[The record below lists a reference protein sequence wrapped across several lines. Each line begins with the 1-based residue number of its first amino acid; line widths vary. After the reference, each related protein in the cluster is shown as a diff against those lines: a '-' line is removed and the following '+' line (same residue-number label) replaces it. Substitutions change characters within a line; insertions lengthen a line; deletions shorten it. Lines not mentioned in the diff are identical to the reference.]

1 MDELTTKT
9 LLPELL
15 KNNVATVTFTKKD
28 GTERVMKCTLKPDM
42 LPPQVV
48 NEDKP
53 AKQKSET
60 SIAVYDLE
68 INAWR
73 SISYDTVNSI
83 DLEVAVFRMIQLVP
97 LIWKL
102 LTDKTKY
109 SLAINCR

>member
-28 GTERVMKCTLKPDM
+28 GTERVMKCTLKPDL

-53 AKQKSET
+53 AKKKSET
-60 SIAVYDLE
+60 TIAVFDLE
-68 INAWR
+68 IKAWR
-73 SISYDTVNSI
+73 SISYDSVSSVA
-83 DLEVAVFRMIQLVP
+83 LEVA
-97 LIWKL
+97 
-102 LTDKTKY
+102 D
-109 SLAINCR
+109 